1 MFNTIMENKKLNEQ
15 LNKMKSL
22 MTEQEVQEDMLDDI
36 KDYLYGKVQGVKT
49 KLTGAFDDLLG
60 TGDSSEISSSFTV
73 PDEKPEELS
82 QEEKLK
88 LFSTVKND
96 DDFYKAILF
105 GIGASTS
112 KHNIDF
118 LKLWRIAEMGTEG
131 MNKKKVTATNN
142 PLNTTFNY
150 SLDRESKNYNSVGV
164 KHYSKPEYGVDAT
177 IKTLKNGY
185 YNCIVDGLR
194 EGKSFNEIAGCRT
207 RDGKKGE
214 LDVWGTGSKN
224 MMSVIE
230 KFKGRED
237 TARKIDQEIPK
248 MS

>member
-49 KLTGAFDDLLG
+49 KLSGAFDSLLD
-60 TGDSSEISSSFTV
+60 TGDSSDVTSSFTT
-73 PDEKPEELS
+73 PDDKPEDLS

-88 LFSTVKND
+88 LYSTVKND
-96 DDFYKAILF
+96 NDFYKAILF
-105 GIGASTS
+105 GIGAPTS

-118 LKLWRIAEMGTEG
+118 LRLWRIAEMGTEG
-131 MNKKKVTATNN
+131 INKKKITATNN

-150 SLDRESKNYNSVGV
+150 PLDYESKNFNTVGV

-194 EGKSFNEIAGCRT
+194 QSKSYKEIAGCRT

-214 LDVWGTGSKN
+214 LDVWGTTSKG
-224 MMSVIE
+224 MLLAIE
-230 KFKGRED
+230 RFKGREEN
-237 TARKIDQEIPK
+237 ARKIDQELPE
-248 MS
+248 

>member
-1 MFNTIMENKKLNEQ
+1 MFNSIMENKKLNEQ

-36 KDYLYGKVQGVKT
+36 KDYLYGKVKGVKT
-49 KLTGAFDDLLG
+49 KLSGAFDSLLD
-60 TGDSSEISSSFTV
+60 TGDSSDVTSSFTE
-73 PDEKPEELS
+73 PDDKPEDLS
-82 QEEKLK
+82 QEEKLE
-88 LFSTVKND
+88 LYSTVKSD

-105 GIGASTS
+105 GIGAPTS
-112 KHNIDF
+112 KHNVDF
-118 LKLWRIAEMGTEG
+118 LKLWRIAEMGIEG
-131 MNKKKVTATNN
+131 PNKKKITASNN
-142 PLNTTFNY
+142 PFNTTLKY
-150 SLDRESKNYNSVGV
+150 PLDIESKNFNTIGV

-194 EGKSFNEIAGCRT
+194 QNKSYQEIAGCRT

-214 LDVWGTGSKN
+214 LDVWGTTSKG

-230 KFKGRED
+230 RFKGRED
-237 TARKIDQEIPK
+237 TARKIDQQIPE
-248 MS
+248 